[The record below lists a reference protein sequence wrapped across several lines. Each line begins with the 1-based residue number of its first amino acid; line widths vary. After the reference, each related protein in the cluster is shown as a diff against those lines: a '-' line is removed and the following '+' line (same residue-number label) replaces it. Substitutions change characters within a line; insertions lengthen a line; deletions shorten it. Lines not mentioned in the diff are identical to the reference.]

1 MEPIRERRAAHKR
14 FAAGR
19 RRVTLVASPAYVG
32 PEGDMIQ
39 IDMEVPD
46 RPGELAKLAAILGDA
61 GINIDAI
68 GAEST
73 GGRSYVSLIVNQ
85 PLQARGAVMK
95 SGDAC
100 SMRTVLV
107 VRPYD
112 KTGALAAPPRKLG
125 DGGVDGVSAI
135 PLRTVG
141 GHAQGALGVDH

>member
-85 PLQARGAVMK
+85 PMQARGGVMK
-95 SGDAC
+95 NGYTS
-100 SMRTVLV
+100 SMPAVLLGRLHDKPRALPAP
-107 VRPYD
+107 RPQNRD
-112 KTGALAAPPRKLG
+112 
-125 DGGVDGVSAI
+125 
-135 PLRTVG
+135 
-141 GHAQGALGVDH
+141 